1 MVETQQRQQ
10 QSYRPKLGLLVTAIT
25 LGILSY
31 ITLFSVEFTALRLK
45 KILPEDTDKVK
56 HQENYYPAKI
66 QQQQLPLLSVAERDG
81 WEIKSHTSNTNDDDD
96 DDNVDQNN
104 STTTVNNDRYAN
116 MDLQLQISKG
126 SISNAFTPHE
136 INQAIL
142 QRNQLQQQQPS
153 SPACYPHFNLYQPNG
168 TWDNT
173 TKFKR
178 ILFYH
183 ARKAG
188 GSSMY
193 KYLIKVA
200 ETYGIKIEWIE
211 WTAMEEPGT
220 HIDKPDEETFYVT
233 HLREPIDR
241 SISHFKYNGRWPCKT
256 MIKNDFVPTEENANK
271 LEMWN
276 ETGGHEPKTSCHN
289 RNQKFRLGDCAVNCY
304 TQWFGGLNCV
314 RWQVPIEEQYKVAMS
329 KLLKYNLVVVIEKLR
344 DPDYVH
350 AIESFFGVTGIL
362 KRGTPFCER
371 ISHKAN
377 TETPLIIRNETRARL
392 TELNRVDLKL
402 YHAITDCLDDN
413 ADDGGRRYEHIPKW
427 DGDRFMINSY
437 NFTQA
442 NIEERKAKARKAARK
457 AAQKNAR
464 RNG

>member
-31 ITLFSVEFTALRLK
+31 LTLFSVEFTALRLK

-66 QQQQLPLLSVAERDG
+66 QQQQQLPLLSVAERDG

-96 DDNVDQNN
+96 DDNVDRIIDSDNDDNN
-104 STTTVNNDRYAN
+104 TTTTVNNDRYAN

-153 SPACYPHFNLYQPNG
+153 SPACYPHFNLYQPN
-168 TWDNT
+168 
-173 TKFKR
+173 
-178 ILFYH
+178 
-183 ARKAG
+183 
-188 GSSMY
+188 
-193 KYLIKVA
+193 
-200 ETYGIKIEWIE
+200 
-211 WTAMEEPGT
+211 GT

-442 NIEERKAKARKAARK
+442 NI
-457 AAQKNAR
+457 
-464 RNG
+464 